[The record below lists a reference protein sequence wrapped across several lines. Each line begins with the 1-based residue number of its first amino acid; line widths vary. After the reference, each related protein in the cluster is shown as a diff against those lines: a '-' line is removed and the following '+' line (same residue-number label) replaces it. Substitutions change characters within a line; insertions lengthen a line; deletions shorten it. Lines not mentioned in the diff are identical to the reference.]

1 MKETH
6 VIFGN
11 GPVGS
16 SAARYLLKEGH
27 RVRMASRT
35 GRRPLVVFDDLSSE
49 EQNRLE
55 LRSAD
60 ALDPQAVL
68 ETSRGATHLYHCV
81 NVPYQD
87 WPRVLP
93 GLQAN
98 LIAAALQEK
107 AVLGVAENLYM
118 YARGA
123 PVISDDTPEVPPT
136 RKGLFRK
143 QLHEKLVEAG
153 KADGLAWTSVRAS
166 DYYGPGAVLQSLFG
180 TQLFLDP
187 LFNGKRPRVVGR
199 LDQPHTYTYVEDYG
213 RALAVAALD
222 PRAHGRSWIVPN
234 DRTLTARQASELF
247 FAAAGRKQTLRIIP
261 RPLIAGL
268 GLFDP
273 LLRELVEML
282 YQKEEPYVVDGS
294 QFARQFSFTPTTL
307 EEGVRRTIDWY
318 RRARASESSANA
330 ANGVRLTPRPARG

>member
-1 MKETH
+1 MAH

-16 SAARYLLKEGH
+16 SAARFLLSKGH
-27 RVRMASRT
+27 SVRTVSRT
-35 GRRPLVVFDDLSSE
+35 GRRPPIVFDDLSGD

-55 LRSAD
+55 LRSVD
-60 ALDPQAVL
+60 ALDPKAVL
-68 ETSRGATHLYHCV
+68 AASRGASHLYHCV

-98 LIAAALQEK
+98 LVAAALQEK

-118 YARGA
+118 YARGV
-123 PVISDDTPEVPPT
+123 PVISDDTPEDPPT
-136 RKGLFRK
+136 RKGLLRK
-143 QLHEKLVEAG
+143 QLHEKLVDAG

-166 DYYGPGAVLQSLFG
+166 DYYGPGAVFQSLFG

-187 LFNGKRPRVVGR
+187 LFKGKRPRIVGS

-234 DRTLTARQASELF
+234 DRTLTARQVAEMF
-247 FAAAGRKQTLRIIP
+247 FAAAGRKPAGRNAAPGVIP
-261 RPLIAGL
+261 RPLIAAL
-268 GLFDP
+268 GLFNP

-294 QFARQFSFTPTTL
+294 PFARLFSFLPTPL
-307 EEGVRRTIDWY
+307 EEGVRRTIEWY
-318 RRARASESSANA
+318 RRARPS
-330 ANGVRLTPRPARG
+330 

>member
-1 MKETH
+1 MASIH

-11 GPVGS
+11 GPLGS
-16 SAARYLLKEGH
+16 SAARFLLKEGH
-27 RVRMASRT
+27 SVRMVSRT
-35 GRRPLVVFDDLSSE
+35 GRRPPVVFDDLSGDE
-49 EQNRLE
+49 ESRLE
-55 LRSAD
+55 FRSAD
-60 ALDPQAVL
+60 ALDPQAAL
-68 ETSRGATHLYHCV
+68 AASRGASHLYHCV

-98 LIAAALQEK
+98 LVAAARQGN

-118 YARGA
+118 YARSV

-136 RKGLFRK
+136 KKGLLRK
-143 QLHEKLVEAG
+143 QLHEKLVAAG
-153 KADGLAWTSVRAS
+153 PAEGLAWTSVRAS
-166 DYYGPGAVLQSLFG
+166 DYYGPGAVFQSLFG

-187 LFNGKRPRVVGR
+187 LFDGRRPRVVGS

-247 FAAAGRKQTLRIIP
+247 FAAAGRTKALGVIP
-261 RPLIAGL
+261 RPLIAAL
-268 GLFDP
+268 GLFNP

-282 YQKEEPYVVDGS
+282 YQKEEPYVVDGG

-307 EEGVRRTIDWY
+307 EEGVRRTIEWY
-318 RRARASESSANA
+318 RRVRASS
-330 ANGVRLTPRPARG
+330 

>member
-1 MKETH
+1 MASLH

-16 SAARYLLKEGH
+16 AAARTLLQKGH
-27 RVRMASRT
+27 SVRMVSRT
-35 GRRPLVVFDDLSSE
+35 GSRPKILFDDLSRA
-49 EQNRLE
+49 EQDHLE
-55 LRSAD
+55 MRTAD

-68 ETSRGATHLYHCV
+68 AVSRGASHIYHCV

-87 WPRVLP
+87 WFRVLH
-93 GLQAN
+93 GLQEN
-98 LIAAALQEK
+98 IVSAAVHEK

-118 YARGA
+118 YARGV
-123 PVISDDTPEVPPT
+123 PVINDDTAEDPPT
-136 RKGLFRK
+136 RKGLLRK
-143 QLHEKLVEAG
+143 QLHQELVETA
-153 KADGLAWTSVRAS
+153 KAKGLAWTSVRAS

-187 LFNGKRPRVVGR
+187 LFKGKRPRVVGS
-199 LDQPHTYTYVEDYG
+199 LDQPHTYTYVGDYG

-234 DRTLTARQASELF
+234 DRTLTARQAAEIL
-247 FAAAGRKQTLRIIP
+247 FAAAGKKQTLGTIP
-261 RPLIAGL
+261 RPLIAVL
-268 GLFDP
+268 GLFNP

-294 QFARQFSFTPTTL
+294 QFARLFSFTPTTL
-307 EEGVRRTIDWY
+307 EEGARRTIDWY
-318 RRARASESSANA
+318 RRLS
-330 ANGVRLTPRPARG
+330 